1 MISSAE
7 PASSS
12 SRHRFLQLARWAL
25 ALLLLTSYPLAAL
38 LPEEFGWEN
47 GWIENVQVALLL
59 AGFAHAAWVLRGLR
73 AAAPPGG
80 HAGNDPTLRR
90 LCLLAMPLW
99 LLCAAR
105 ETSWGAT
112 FLTPGIMAPDG
123 PFYSSS
129 LLWYHPAIKPFV
141 LAVVALEAVAFV
153 RWRLDRPL
161 LALARQRRLPWI
173 EFALVVFAGVVSS
186 TAEGN
191 FAVILPGSE
200 GTRMVLE
207 EWAETLCYLGLWLA
221 QARLFFELR
230 RRPAAF

>member
-1 MISSAE
+1 MISRPE

-12 SRHRFLQLARWAL
+12 SHERFLQIARWVL
-25 ALLLLTSYPLAAL
+25 ALLLLTSYPVATL
-38 LPEEFGWEN
+38 LPEQFGWEN
-47 GWIENVQVALLL
+47 GWIENAQAVLLL
-59 AGFAHAAWVLRGLR
+59 MGFAHAAWVLRGLR
-73 AAAPPGG
+73 AAAPP
-80 HAGNDPTLRR
+80 PTRSPGDTTLAR

-112 FLTPGIMAPDG
+112 LLTSGVMAADG

-141 LAVVALEAVAFV
+141 LVVVALMLAAFL

-173 EFALVVFAGVVSS
+173 ELALAVLAAVVSNS
-186 TAEGN
+186 AEGN
-191 FAVILPGSE
+191 LALALPGSE
-200 GTRMVLE
+200 AMRMVLE

-230 RRPAAF
+230 RRPGL